1 MFLIDYLDAINTL
14 AECLGGACTCCFNE
28 ITAGFDRICFKMSN
42 GEKYVYFYQNRR
54 VEKWYFD
61 TWKNPEHKEVIY
73 EGDEEEI

>member
-14 AECLGGACTCCFNE
+14 AEYFGAYSCCFDE
-28 ITAGFDRICFKMSN
+28 IIAGFDKMYFRMSN

-54 VEKWYFD
+54 IEKWYFD
-61 TWKNPEHKEVIY
+61 TCKNPEHRDIIY

>member
-1 MFLIDYLDAINTL
+1 MFLADYFEAINAL
-14 AECLGGACTCCFNE
+14 MEHLGGYSCCFNE
-28 ITAGFDRICFKMSN
+28 IVAGLDRMCFKMSN

-54 VEKWYFD
+54 IEKWYFD